1 LPAQTVFIVAGE
13 ASGDLHASLLAKSL
27 LQLDPDLKLEGMGGD
42 SMRRAGV
49 DVEFDASELAVVGLF
64 EVLANYRTIKGVLE
78 QVKRRIKHSP
88 PDLLILVDYQ
98 EFNQRLAAY
107 AKSIG
112 VKVLFYIGPQVW
124 AWRPKRVYK
133 MGQIVD
139 QMAVIFPF
147 EVELYKDANVP
158 VEFTGHPLVEE
169 VIPDKSPAQARELLD
184 LEDTTTIGLF
194 PGSRRSEIKNVLPV
208 QLATAKRLLKHEPN
222 LQFVLPL
229 AESLNEEVL
238 DPFLEDI
245 VNLRITVIEGSVYDV
260 MQACD
265 AIVTASGT
273 ATLEIAL
280 MGVPMAI
287 VYRISWLSYFILKFI
302 VSIER
307 IGLVNIVAGKDVV
320 QEFLQRQARPRKIAK
335 EILHILRDSDYNTT
349 MREQLSQIRSKLG
362 DSSGTTHIAQLAYRM
377 LHTSSASEIDKST
390 DEHGAS

>member
-1 LPAQTVFIVAGE
+1 MPGQTVFIIAGE
-13 ASGDLHASLLAKSL
+13 ASGDLHASHLARSL
-27 LQLDPDLKLEGMGGD
+27 LKLDSDLTLKGMGGD
-42 SMRRAGV
+42 NMRRAGV
-49 DVEFDASELAVVGLF
+49 EILFDASELAVVGLF
-64 EVLANYRTIKGVLE
+64 EVLANYRMIKGVLE
-78 QVKRRIKHSP
+78 QLKKTITDTP

-133 MGQIVD
+133 MGKIVD

-147 EVELYKDANVP
+147 EVDLYKDASVP

-169 VIPDKSPAQARELLD
+169 AVADKTPAQARELLELD
-184 LEDTTTIGLF
+184 EQTTIGLF
-194 PGSRRSEIKNVLPV
+194 PGSRRGEIKRVLPIL
-208 QLATAKRLLKHEPN
+208 LATAKRLLKHDPN

-229 AESLNEEVL
+229 AESLNDDVL

-245 VNLRITVIEGSVYDV
+245 VNLRITVINGRVYDV

-280 MGVPMAI
+280 MGTPMAI
-287 VYRISWLSYFILKFI
+287 VYKISWLSYFVLKFI

-320 QEFLQRQARPRKIAK
+320 KEFLQGKAKPRKIAA
-335 EILHILRDSDYNTT
+335 EILHILSDRDYNEA
-349 MREQLSQIRSKLG
+349 MRKELSQIRGKLG
-362 DSSGTTHIAQLAYRM
+362 DSSGTTHIAQLAYDM
-377 LHTSSASEIDKST
+377 LDSKERRR
-390 DEHGAS
+390 DET

>member
-1 LPAQTVFIVAGE
+1 MPGQSVFIVAGE
-13 ASGDLHASLLAKSL
+13 ASGDLHASHLARTL
-27 LQLDPDLKLEGMGGD
+27 LKLEPSLQLIGMGGEN
-42 SMRRAGV
+42 MRRAGV
-49 DVEFDASELAVVGLF
+49 DVLIDASELAVVGLF
-64 EVLANYRTIKGVLE
+64 EVLANYSKIKAALD
-78 QVKRRIKHSP
+78 QLKRMLNDYR

-112 VKVLFYIGPQVW
+112 IKVLFYIGPQVW

-133 MGQIVD
+133 MGRIVD

-147 EVELYKDANVP
+147 EVKLYKDASVP

-169 VIPDKSPAQARELLD
+169 VIADKSPAEARELLELD
-184 LEDTTTIGLF
+184 DQTTIGLF
-194 PGSRRSEIKNVLPV
+194 PGSRRGEIKRLLPI
-208 QLATAKRLLKHEPN
+208 QLAIAKRLLKHNPD

-238 DPFLEDI
+238 DPFIEDI
-245 VNLRITVIEGSVYDV
+245 VNLRVVVIEGRVYDV

-287 VYRISWLSYFILKFI
+287 VYKISWLSYFILKFI
-302 VSIER
+302 VSIDH
-307 IGLVNIVAGKDVV
+307 IGLVNIVAGKRVV
-320 QEFLQRQARPRKIAK
+320 QEFLQGKARPKKIAA
-335 EILHILRDSDYNTT
+335 EIRRILTDNDYNET
-349 MREQLSQIRSKLG
+349 MRQELSQVRGKLG

-377 LHTSSASEIDKST
+377 LDIDDLEMSANERK
-390 DEHGAS
+390 

>member
-1 LPAQTVFIVAGE
+1 MPGQTVFIIAGE
-13 ASGDLHASLLAKSL
+13 ASGDLHASHLARKLLT
-27 LQLDPDLKLEGMGGD
+27 LDPGLTLKGMGGD
-42 SMRRAGV
+42 NMRRAGV
-49 DVEFDASELAVVGLF
+49 DILFDASELAVVGLF

-78 QVKRRIKHSP
+78 NLKQTITDTP

-133 MGQIVD
+133 MGSIVD

-169 VIPDKSPAQARELLD
+169 VIANKSPAQARELLE
-184 LEDTTTIGLF
+184 LEDITTIGIF
-194 PGSRRSEIKNVLPV
+194 PGSRTGEINRLLPI
-208 QLATAKRLLKHEPN
+208 QLATATRLLKQNPD

-229 AESLNEEVL
+229 AESLSDEVL
-238 DPFLEDI
+238 DPFIEEI
-245 VNLRITVIEGSVYDV
+245 VSLRISVINGRYYDV

-265 AIVTASGT
+265 AIITASGT

-280 MGVPMAI
+280 MGIPMAI
-287 VYRISWLSYFILKFI
+287 VYKISWLSYFILKFM
-302 VSIER
+302 VSIDR
-307 IGLVNIVAGKDVV
+307 IGLVNIVADKFVV
-320 QEFLQRQARPRKIAK
+320 REFLQGKARPKKIAA
-335 EILHILRDSDYNTT
+335 EILHILSDKNYNDT
-349 MREQLSQIRSKLG
+349 MRQELSLIRDKLG
-362 DSSGTTHIAQLAYRM
+362 DSSGTTHVAQLAYDM
-377 LHTSSASEIDKST
+377 LDNKKRSL
-390 DEHGAS
+390 DEA

>member
-1 LPAQTVFIVAGE
+1 VFIVAGE
-13 ASGDLHASLLAKSL
+13 ASGDLHASHLARSL
-27 LQLDPDLKLEGMGGD
+27 LQIDASLRLRGMGGD
-42 SMRRAGV
+42 NMRRAGV
-49 DVEFDASELAVVGLF
+49 EVMFDASELAVVGLF
-64 EVLANYRTIKGVLE
+64 EVLANYRMIKGVLE
-78 QVKRRIKHSP
+78 QIKRTITDTP

-133 MGQIVD
+133 MGAIVD

-147 EVELYKDANVP
+147 EVDLYKDANVP

-169 VIPDKSPAQARELLD
+169 VVADKSPAQARELLELD
-184 LEDTTTIGLF
+184 EQTTIGLF
-194 PGSRRSEIKNVLPV
+194 PGSRRGEIKRVLPI
-208 QLATAKRLLKHEPN
+208 QLATAKQLLKYNPEA
-222 LQFVLPL
+222 QFVLPL
-229 AESLNEEVL
+229 AESLNDDVL

-245 VNLRITVIEGSVYDV
+245 IDLRITVINGRVYDV

-287 VYRISWLSYFILKFI
+287 VYKISWLSYFILKFI
-302 VSIER
+302 VSIDR
-307 IGLVNIVAGKDVV
+307 IGLVNIIAGKDVV
-320 QEFLQRQARPRKIAK
+320 REFLQGKARPKKIAT
-335 EILHILRDSDYNTT
+335 EIVHILSNSDYNER
-349 MREQLSQIRSKLG
+349 MRSELSHVRSQLG
-362 DSSGTTHIAQLAYRM
+362 DSHGTTHIAQLAYDM
-377 LHTSSASEIDKST
+377 LDNNKRST
-390 DEHGAS
+390 DET

>member
-1 LPAQTVFIVAGE
+1 MPGQTVFIVAGE
-13 ASGDLHASLLAKSL
+13 ASGDLHASHLAKSL
-27 LQLDPDLKLEGMGGD
+27 LQLDPDLTLEGMGGD
-42 SMRRAGV
+42 NMRRAGV
-49 DVEFDASELAVVGLF
+49 ELRFDATDLAVVGLF
-64 EVLANYRTIKGVLE
+64 EVLANYRKIKGVLE
-78 QVKRRIKHSP
+78 QIKRRLSADP

-112 VKVLFYIGPQVW
+112 IKVLFYIGPQVW

-133 MGQIVD
+133 MGHIVD

-169 VIPDKSPAQARELLD
+169 VIADKSPAQARALLELD
-184 LEDTTTIGLF
+184 DQTTIGLF
-194 PGSRRSEIKNVLPV
+194 PGSRRSEIKHVLPV
-208 QLATAKRLLKHEPN
+208 QLATAKRLSKRNPN

-229 AESLNEEVL
+229 AESLSDDVL

-245 VNLRITVIEGSVYDV
+245 VNLRITVIDGRVYDV

-280 MGVPMAI
+280 MGIPMAI
-287 VYRISWLSYFILKFI
+287 VYKISWLSYFILKFI

-320 QEFLQRQARPRKIAK
+320 NEFLQGKARPRKIAA
-335 EILHILRDSDYNTT
+335 EIQRILTDSNYNQT
-349 MREQLSQIRSKLG
+349 MRSELSQVRGKLG

-377 LHTSSASEIDKST
+377 LANK
-390 DEHGAS
+390 